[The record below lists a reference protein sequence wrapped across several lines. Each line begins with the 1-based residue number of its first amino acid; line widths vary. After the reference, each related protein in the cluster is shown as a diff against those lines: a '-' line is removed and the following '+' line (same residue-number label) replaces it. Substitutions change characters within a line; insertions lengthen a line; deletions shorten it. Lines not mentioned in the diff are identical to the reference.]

1 MRVGLTYDLRQHYLA
16 KGFGEEETAEFDAP
30 ETIAAIEGVLKWR
43 GFKVERIGNIRA
55 LVSRLAAGKRWDFV
69 FNIAEGMHGVGREAQ
84 VPALLDAYGIPYTFS
99 DPLTMALT
107 LDKAMA
113 KRIVRDHGLPT
124 AAFISIERESQI
136 VEQPLD
142 FPVFAKPLAE
152 GTGKGIT
159 EASRIQSW
167 NELVTTVTR
176 LLDRYRQAVLV
187 ETFLPGREFTVGI
200 VGSGPAAE
208 VIAVM
213 EIKLLSTAELGAY
226 SYLNKELCA
235 ERVAYALAD
244 DAEAARAAQTALAA
258 WRALG
263 CRDGGRVDLRS
274 DARGVPQ
281 FLEVNPLAGLRPGHS
296 DLVILSE
303 LAGWSYDQLVN
314 RIIDSC
320 LERSR
325 PATSRV
331 GRLPQAVP
339 A

>member
-1 MRVGLTYDLRQHYLA
+1 MRVGLTYDLRQDYLA

-30 ETIAAIEGVLKWR
+30 ETIAAIEGVLKRR
-43 GFKVERIGNIRA
+43 GFKVERIGNVRS

-84 VPALLDAYGIPYTFS
+84 VPALLDAYAIPYTFS

-113 KRIVRDHGLPT
+113 KRIVRDNGLPT
-124 AAFISIERESQI
+124 APFLLVETERHI
-136 VEQPLD
+136 VEQPLA
-142 FPVFAKPLAE
+142 FPVFAKPVAE

-167 NELVTTVTR
+167 NELVGTAVE
-176 LLDRYRQAVLV
+176 LLGRYRQPVLV
-187 ETFLPGREFTVGI
+187 ESYLPGREFTVGI
-200 VGSGPAAE
+200 VGTGATAE

-213 EIKLLSTAELGAY
+213 EIKLLTMAERGAY

-235 ERVAYALAD
+235 DRVAYQLAD
-244 DAEAARAAQTALAA
+244 DDEARLAGETALAA
-258 WRALG
+258 WRALN

-274 DARGVPQ
+274 DPYCVPQ

-303 LAGWSYDQLVN
+303 LAGWTYDQLVN

-320 LERSR
+320 LERALPTETR
-325 PATSRV
+325 PR
-331 GRLPQAVP
+331 RLPQVAI

>member
-1 MRVGLTYDLRQHYLA
+1 MRVGLTYDLRQDYLA

-30 ETIAAIEGVLKWR
+30 ETIAAIEGVLKRR
-43 GFKVERIGNIRA
+43 GLKVERIGNVRS

-84 VPALLDAYGIPYTFS
+84 VPALLDAYRIPYTFS

-124 AAFISIERESQI
+124 APFLLIETESQI
-136 VEQPLD
+136 VERSLA
-142 FPVFAKPLAE
+142 FPVFAKPVAE

-159 EASRIQSW
+159 EASRVQSW
-167 NELVTTVTR
+167 NELVEAATH
-176 LLDRYRQAVLV
+176 LLDRYRQPVLV

-200 VGSGPAAE
+200 VGTGTAAE

-213 EIKLLSTAELGAY
+213 EIKLLSTAERGAY
-226 SYLNKELCA
+226 SYLNKELCDD
-235 ERVAYALAD
+235 RVEYRLAD
-244 DAEAARAAQTALAA
+244 DEEAELAGKTALAA

-274 DARGVPQ
+274 DAYCVPQ

-303 LAGWSYDQLVN
+303 LAGWTYDQLVN
-314 RIIDSC
+314 RIIESC
-320 LERSR
+320 LERSLPTTMPVR
-325 PATSRV
+325 
-331 GRLPQAVP
+331 RLPQA
-339 A
+339 ASA

>member
-1 MRVGLTYDLRQHYLA
+1 MRVGLTYDLRQDYLA

-30 ETIAAIEGVLKWR
+30 ETIAAIEGVLKRR
-43 GFKVERIGNIRA
+43 GFKVERIGNVRS

-84 VPALLDAYGIPYTFS
+84 VPALLDAYAIPYTFS

-113 KRIVRDHGLPT
+113 KRIVRDNGLPT
-124 AAFISIERESQI
+124 APFLLVETERHI
-136 VEQPLD
+136 VEQPLA
-142 FPVFAKPLAE
+142 FPVFAKPVAE

-167 NELVTTVTR
+167 NELVGTAVE
-176 LLDRYRQAVLV
+176 LLGRYRQPVLV
-187 ETFLPGREFTVGI
+187 ESYLPGREFTVGI
-200 VGSGPAAE
+200 VGTGATAE

-213 EIKLLSTAELGAY
+213 EIKLLTMAERGAY

-235 ERVAYALAD
+235 DRVAYQLAD
-244 DAEAARAAQTALAA
+244 DGEARLAGETALAA
-258 WRALG
+258 WRALN

-274 DARGVPQ
+274 DPYCVPQ

-303 LAGWSYDQLVN
+303 LAGWTYDQLVN

-320 LERSR
+320 LERALPTETR
-325 PATSRV
+325 PR
-331 GRLPQAVP
+331 RLPQVAI